1 MLFRGKIFKA
11 GLKTLSGNLR
21 CFKDGLIWQEIVWKE
36 GNDRN
41 TSVILGGL
49 FDKGFKKSKTK
60 KWFRN
65 KWLKYLR

>member
-41 TSVILGGL
+41 TSVILGGGRGYL
-49 FDKGFKKSKTK
+49 IRVSKS
-60 KWFRN
+60 
-65 KWLKYLR
+65 LKLKNDLEISD